1 MTTVYI
7 AAKAPC
13 PRLAKTRLG
22 RTIGHDRAAAL
33 YKAFLQ
39 DLAARFA
46 HAPFEVAWYVTPPD
60 AWNEIGPLVG
70 WADRPTRVLAQGAG
84 DWTERQ
90 QALLRGAA
98 ERGEKTFMVTASDS
112 PHLSVATVAA
122 AGAALDTHD
131 IVVGP
136 THDGGYYLLG
146 MRGWHDVLS
155 GVTMS
160 TRSALDDILA
170 RAAAARLSV
179 AILDETFDVD
189 GPDDLPLLRR
199 RVAEQDDLT
208 HTRAALAALGLD
220 KDVSVD
226 ASVDNRAAPS

>member
-7 AAKAPC
+7 AAKAPR
-13 PRLAKTRLG
+13 PGLAKTRLG
-22 RTIGHDRAAAL
+22 LAIGHDRAVML

-39 DLAARFA
+39 DVAARFTD
-46 HAPFEVAWYVTPPD
+46 APFEVAWYVTPSD
-60 AWNEIGPLVG
+60 AWDELGPLIG
-70 WADRPTRVLAQGAG
+70 WTGQPIRVLAQGAG

-90 QALLRGAA
+90 EALLRGAA
-98 ERGEKTFMVTASDS
+98 ERGETTFMVMASDS

-122 AGAALDTHD
+122 AAAALEAYDV
-131 IVVGP
+131 VVGP

-160 TRSALDDILA
+160 THSALDDILA

-179 AILDETFDVD
+179 AVLEETFDVD

-199 RVAEQDDLT
+199 RAAEQDDLAY
-208 HTRAALAALGLD
+208 TRAALVALGLD
-220 KDVSVD
+220 EDGSVD
-226 ASVDNRAAPS
+226 AAAADRAAS